1 MNNDDNKIMMFEVEQ
16 NLKFKFKLSLPLS
29 ILFIFRL
36 KTDAARGY
44 VFVYLYT
51 WLFVNNLQ
59 SFENFNFIN
68 FKTIRRGN

>member
-44 VFVYLYT
+44 VLVYLYT
-51 WLFVNNLQ
+51 WPFVKIHLNSL
-59 SFENFNFIN
+59 
-68 FKTIRRGN
+68 